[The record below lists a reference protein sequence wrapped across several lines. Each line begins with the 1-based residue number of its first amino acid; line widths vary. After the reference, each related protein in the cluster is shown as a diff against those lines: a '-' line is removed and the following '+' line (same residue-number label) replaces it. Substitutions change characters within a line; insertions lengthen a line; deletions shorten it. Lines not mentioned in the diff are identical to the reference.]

1 MENEALELLI
11 SSMKNQP
18 SQESRVR
25 RVRLNT
31 FELAIQL
38 LQDEYESRL
47 SESHFLFA
55 VELLESQSKASIF
68 ITLKGPLR
76 DRWLSKNIGIELI
89 GLLDNVNSNLD
100 I

>member
-11 SSMKNQP
+11 SSMKTQP

-55 VELLESQSKASIF
+55 VELLESQSKALIF